1 MLNLYYTPLV
11 FGSFQWHEIDVE
23 ILFDMPNLQR
33 LTYLEISNFVMSETV
48 DTCIVER
55 RYVIR
60 NKSSEAR
67 FL

>member
-1 MLNLYYTPLV
+1 MVNLYYTTLV
-11 FGSFQWHEIDVE
+11 FGLFQWHEIDAE
-23 ILFDMPNLQR
+23 ILFDVPNLQR

-55 RYVIR
+55 SYVIR
-60 NKSSEAR
+60 NKTLEAR